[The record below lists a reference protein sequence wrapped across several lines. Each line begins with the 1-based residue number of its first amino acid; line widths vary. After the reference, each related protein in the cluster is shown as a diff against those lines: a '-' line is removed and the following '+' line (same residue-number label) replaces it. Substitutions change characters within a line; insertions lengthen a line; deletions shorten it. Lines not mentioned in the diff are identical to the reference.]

1 MPRRKRRDPIG
12 ANIIGDPQHDQV
24 LNPRPG
30 KSYWHCSDEDMPTAL
45 ARGYVRVEVTPNGPR
60 PATALEAKDG
70 AGYRTNGQLTLM
82 EIDTERR
89 DAIQRMAEGRF
100 NAQLHGNR
108 QAAREIP
115 EGTQYVSFEREK
127 GFNTQFK
134 TEAR

>member
-1 MPRRKRRDPIG
+1 MPRRKRKDPIG
-12 ANIIGDPQHDQV
+12 LSILADPQHDQV

-45 ARGYVRVEVTPNGPR
+45 SRGYVRVEATPEGPR

-89 DAIQRMAEGRF
+89 DLIQRAAEARF
-100 NAQLHGNR
+100 NRQLQGNR
-108 QAAREIP
+108 QAARKIP
-115 EGTQYVSFEREK
+115 DGNQYVSYAPEK
-127 GFNTQFK
+127 GYATRFA
-134 TEAR
+134 EEVR